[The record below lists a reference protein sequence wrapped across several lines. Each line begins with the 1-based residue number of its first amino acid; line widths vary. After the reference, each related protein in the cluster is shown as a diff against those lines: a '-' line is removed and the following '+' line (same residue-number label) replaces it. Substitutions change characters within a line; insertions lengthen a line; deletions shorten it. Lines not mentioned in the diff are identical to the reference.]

1 MHSRTNM
8 FIHTNTNFNNVYWKT
23 RTPELY
29 CRQSCQQR
37 PWGSEFCDWV
47 RVRVPFPILTHPCIC
62 SIKLWPAS
70 MFWQLCNLIDMFWQC
85 SQPASTIITHRFLL
99 SSLLGRFADD
109 DSDDVVIMDRCW
121 HWWPSWG
128 RKSKASPHQGHH
140 HHHHE
145 WSIQVKVSETPSP
158 TCFRLLVHISSAPNT
173 TRNVFAYKP
182 GPPNPLPNTYPNIPW
197 PSVQYLRPRPN
208 PSPHR
213 PTLC

>member
-1 MHSRTNM
+1 
-8 FIHTNTNFNNVYWKT
+8 
-23 RTPELY
+23 
-29 CRQSCQQR
+29 
-37 PWGSEFCDWV
+37 
-47 RVRVPFPILTHPCIC
+47 
-62 SIKLWPAS
+62 

-109 DSDDVVIMDRCW
+109 DSYDVVIVDRCW

-158 TCFRLLVHISSAPNT
+158 TCFRRLVHISSARNT

-208 PSPHR
+208 PPPIVQPCAKWSSYNKIPVLPGVKYMR
-213 PTLC
+213 YLPLFVRRDLTRGGNDPTTSVYVTTEYHH

>member
-1 MHSRTNM
+1 
-8 FIHTNTNFNNVYWKT
+8 
-23 RTPELY
+23 
-29 CRQSCQQR
+29 
-37 PWGSEFCDWV
+37 
-47 RVRVPFPILTHPCIC
+47 
-62 SIKLWPAS
+62 

-158 TCFRLLVHISSAPNT
+158 TCFRRLVHISSARNT

-208 PSPHR
+208 PPPIVQPCAKWSSYNKIPVLPGVKYMR
-213 PTLC
+213 YLPLFVRRYLMGWKWTSQ